1 MSIQLSGI
9 RGVVFD
15 LDDTLY
21 PERAYALSGFRA
33 VGAWLQGR
41 IACPADPAARM
52 IELFEAGVR
61 GRIFN
66 QILTEWNH
74 PEPIQPVVDEMVRVY
89 REHVPAIELAPDA
102 RAVLDA
108 WHGRFRLGLIS
119 DGPEVMQRRKV
130 AALGLERWLDPI
142 VLTDAFGRAYWK
154 PHPRAFET
162 VQTAW
167 GFAGRE
173 CVYIADNPSKD
184 FVAPRALGW
193 RTVQMCRQEG
203 EYGQVA
209 TAAAGEPDCLV
220 QALTEIELTH

>member
-167 GFAGRE
+167 GFSGRE